1 MTYSWQVLKLDTRAQ
16 TNADGV
22 SLADAVIVIQ
32 WSRVGTDSDG
42 NSAKIVGYT
51 KLSAENTAAGSF
63 TAFADLTEEQ
73 VVGWLD
79 TLNSAELIASYDAKI
94 EEKRQRGIT
103 TSRDIPWS

>member
-1 MTYSWQVLKLDTRAQ
+1 MTYSWQILKLDTRAQ

-22 SLADAVIVIQ
+22 ALADSVIAIQ
-32 WSRVGTDSDG
+32 WLRVGVDDDG
-42 NSAKIVGYT
+42 NSARIVGYT
-51 KLSAENTAAGSF
+51 KLSAENTAESDF
-63 TAFADLTEEQ
+63 TAFADLTEEK

-94 EEKRQRGIT
+94 DEKRLRGVT

>member
-1 MTYSWQVLKLDTRAQ
+1 MTYSWQILKLDTRAQ

-22 SLADAVIVIQ
+22 ALADAVNYIQ
-32 WSRVGTDSDG
+32 WLRVGVDDDG
-42 NSAKIVGYT
+42 NTARIVGYT
-51 KLSAENTAAGSF
+51 KLSAENTAAADF

-73 VVGWLD
+73 VVGWLN

-94 EEKRQRGIT
+94 DEKRLRGAT

>member
-1 MTYSWQVLKLDTRAQ
+1 MTYSWQILKLDTRAQ

-22 SLADAVIVIQ
+22 ALADAVNYIQ
-32 WSRVGTDSDG
+32 WLRVGVDDDG
-42 NSAKIVGYT
+42 NTARIVGYT
-51 KLSAENTAAGSF
+51 KLSAENTAEGNF

-94 EEKRQRGIT
+94 DEKRLRAST

>member
-22 SLADAVIVIQ
+22 SLADAVIAIQ
-32 WSRVGTDSDG
+32 WSRVGVDSDG
-42 NSAKIVGYT
+42 NTAKIVGYT
-51 KLSAENTAAGSF
+51 KLSVENTAEGSF
-63 TAFADLTEEQ
+63 TAFADLTEAQ

-79 TLNSAELIASYDAKI
+79 TLVSSDLITSYNQKI

-103 TSRDIPWS
+103 TARDIPWS